1 MSRNVK
7 EELLKTLVDNG
18 VNYEIEGE
26 GEKEVIIL
34 DKESVDKSFAIPQ
47 LKALILDCL
56 ENSREYGVELM
67 LLATSN
73 SVRLRRL
80 KAKTE
85 LIDFLRSHNCPFT
98 VETDM
103 DKRVG
108 LYQDDE
114 ETIHID
120 FDNCEKTKEFKEAI
134 GKAEL
139 NGVYFLD
146 TKEYEF
152 ISNSCITKETVLNNL
167 EKFNRIEKRTKEK
180 YNMGEDNE
188 KLFKAI
194 ESFYLSENESY
205 LKELIDIATRND
217 LFIEISST
225 GTSLDINHEG
235 STLLNLKLISEL
247 SEEVKNE
254 IGKATSLLVNKE
266 DNINYSSRTTGKCKL
281 AQTLVELGKVISDN
295 NKDKGIT
302 VEDITTCV
310 TKFIAGGCL
319 ITEEEK
325 EMFGDKIPTE
335 VSSLIEKVAKEK
347 DNLVQLTEEGRDK
360 LLSEVMRE
368 ARENLEID
376 SVEMVT
382 ISKEENDRILS
393 ELIVGGV
400 DSYEPSIEEYEE
412 ALEQADSLYEES
424 LDYVN
429 NYALPQSKS
438 PKYTK
443 KNYDSKEYLELSSKA
458 TELMIKFAKD
468 RVANYSLNEIIDKT
482 NKEIPQFS
490 RNLVVDLAV
499 ELLGDFAFYRKE
511 VVEIARK
518 EYNDLVKKPDK
529 KEREVKSIDF
539 FKDTNPES
547 ARVDENSIKLEGN
560 SHLDGK
566 DPVRVIMESS
576 QNKKE
581 VIEKFD
587 KYCDEQKR
595 LILEGQLTKQ
605 LIEEGI
611 AYEIK
616 DGIVILKDDLD
627 KISNNPKLSYD
638 VIEGLEAGRVLVLDE
653 NADYRDGSKILDE
666 IRKVADKFGEEVKSV
681 SNLCERLQNEAV
693 SIITENK
700 ERMEYV
706 GETLAKKG
714 IPMLLNSEELTPEQK
729 EVVSILGK
737 HSSPKEIGEN
747 AYQMELTPKGFKV
760 VNDTPFEY
768 MRKVL
773 SNRKVT
779 FYTKKDNTYFLET
792 KEGLLERTEQSLHE
806 DIANCKFDV
815 LIFKDGFK
823 ETKGKEDSV
832 SLGDSRFIK
841 LLEAINE
848 PKDLNTILN
857 LGEQLEFN
865 IARFDGVVD
874 FSSYAEVVLSFCIGD
889 RGFECNT
896 TVDRETRKAET
907 VRDVLTKRGRANGFH
922 MLLTSEEPTSQQKTK
937 AVCLDKNS
945 NVLNGLSAEQIAYK
959 VYVEDDVENL
969 KEFNGDAVD
978 YKGDKFKTLRMEN
991 KQTYESI
998 FINRNNPR
1006 VQAIIDRI
1014 EENPNWDEILRLCH
1028 VNHYNVAQVHDD
1040 VIIQDKEGNTIL
1052 KFKDSKIKENPKQLT
1067 APSDV
1072 KETIR
1077 TKRCTITTVESLQN
1091 CLDSLVNKDV
1101 DISLTYSIYCH
1112 LQDLINAKG
1121 KLEVSFDD
1129 ISNLSD
1135 EDALKYWDKWKKNNP
1150 RKTHNEV
1157 IPILEDLAREAVQ
1170 LNIFINTLL
1179 WEAFAFRNKPKQEV
1193 DSEVEQAIEAAIK
1206 EVSEK
1211 FNLTLGRFM
1220 EFQYQ
1225 TGRNVAKKRVKELQS
1240 KIKIEKDIE
1249 KKEELTKAL
1258 NNEYSVLEQAEVSI
1272 EEVDNAEAC
1281 NISYFIETK
1290 VYRMIGKYKYLQW
1303 KAYIEYRAKQGAE
1316 SIVLDKKNIV
1326 DDMTKYLTMSNRAMR
1341 PVRTMTFVYNK
1352 EAMKNFSKEEKIE
1365 LLGKIL
1371 NKPIIPYFASEI
1383 LPKNKVLE
1391 RICIG
1396 TRTGKVQSLPFDI
1409 YLYCEG
1415 NDLML
1420 NYLDEN
1426 LNLSGINYEAFER
1439 ILNSDLT
1446 VACLDQKAYDKIR
1459 GYCNRKDKDS
1469 SRVYNLDEYMKK
1481 VYGGFTVSGIF
1492 SLVTEDKQI
1501 EFYQLNKLHG
1511 ITTKIQ

>member
-7 EELLKTLVDNG
+7 EELLKTLVDNE
-18 VNYEIEGE
+18 VNYEIDGE

-56 ENSREYGVELM
+56 ENSREYGVKLM

-194 ESFYLSENESY
+194 ESFYLSGNESY
-205 LKELIDIATRND
+205 LKELMDITTRND
-217 LFIEISST
+217 LFVEISST

-254 IGKATSLLVNKE
+254 IDKATSLLVNKE
-266 DNINYSSRTTGKCKL
+266 DKLFTPFSTTDNPTGRYFEGGKL
-281 AQTLVELGKVISDN
+281 RN
-295 NKDKGIT
+295 
-302 VEDITTCV
+302 
-310 TKFIAGGCL
+310 
-319 ITEEEK
+319 
-325 EMFGDKIPTE
+325 
-335 VSSLIEKVAKEK
+335 AKEK
-347 DNLVQLTEEGRDK
+347 EDYSLKSLAKKYGVTHESILISAGIKKENESTIDK
-360 LLSEVMRE
+360 
-368 ARENLEID
+368 
-376 SVEMVT
+376 VEMVT

-443 KNYDSKEYLELSSKA
+443 KNYDSKEYLELSAKA

-566 DPVRVIMESS
+566 DPIRVIMESS

-653 NADYRDGSKILDE
+653 NADYRDGSKFLDE
-666 IRKVADKFGEEVKSV
+666 IRKVANKFGEEVETMIND
-681 SNLCERLQNEAV
+681 SNRVISTKRNLSLPERLVKVHEIERLEGLNVNTIDATGKD
-693 SIITENK
+693 SPFKPLFK
-700 ERMEYV
+700 EGLVE
-706 GETLAKKG
+706 KC
-714 IPMLLNSEELTPEQK
+714 
-729 EVVSILGK
+729 
-737 HSSPKEIGEN
+737 IGEN

-773 SNRKVT
+773 GNREVT
-779 FYTKKDNTYFLET
+779 FYTKKGDVYFLET
-792 KEGLLERTEQSLHE
+792 EEGLIERTEQSLYE
-806 DIANCKFDV
+806 DITNCKFDV
-815 LIFKDGFK
+815 LIFKDGFR

-832 SLGDSRFIK
+832 SLGDSRFIE

-865 IARFDGVVD
+865 VARFDGVVD
-874 FSSYAEVVLSFCIGD
+874 FSSYAEVVLSFCIGN

-896 TVDRETRKAET
+896 T
-907 VRDVLTKRGRANGFH
+907 
-922 MLLTSEEPTSQQKTK
+922 
-937 AVCLDKNS
+937 
-945 NVLNGLSAEQIAYK
+945 
-959 VYVEDDVENL
+959 
-969 KEFNGDAVD
+969 
-978 YKGDKFKTLRMEN
+978 
-991 KQTYESI
+991 
-998 FINRNNPR
+998 INRNNPR

-1014 EENPNWDEILRLCH
+1014 EENPNWNEILRLCH

-1052 KFKDSKIKENPKQLT
+1052 RFKDSKIKETPKQLT

-1091 CLDSLVNKDV
+1091 CLDSLVSKDV

-1121 KLEVSFDD
+1121 KLEVSYED

-1157 IPILEDLAREAVQ
+1157 IPIFEDLATEAVQ
-1170 LNIFINTLL
+1170 LNIFINSLF
-1179 WEAFAFRNKPKQEV
+1179 WEALAFKKNLNQEV
-1193 DSEVEQAIEAAIK
+1193 DSEVEQAIETAIK

-1220 EFQYQ
+1220 KFQYE

-1240 KIKIEKDIE
+1240 KIKIEEDIE

-1303 KAYIEYRAKQGAE
+1303 KDYIEYRAKQGAE
-1316 SIVLDKKNIV
+1316 SIVLDKKDIV

-1365 LLGKIL
+1365 LLDKIL
-1371 NKPIIPYFASEI
+1371 NKPTIPYFASEI

-1426 LNLSGINYEAFER
+1426 LNLSGINYEAFEC

-1446 VACLDQKAYDKIR
+1446 VACLDQKSYDKIR

-1469 SRVYNLDEYMKK
+1469 SKVFNLDEYMKR
-1481 VYGGFTVSGIF
+1481 VYGRFTVSGAF
-1492 SLVTEDKQI
+1492 SFVTEDKQI

-1511 ITTKIQ
+1511 VTTKIQ